1 MVFISYIYPMIL
13 ETTHTNKDHTELI
26 NDLVGKPFGLM
37 QSIKMKGIGSKRMMI
52 ADVSPNMKQY
62 LNVIDDVNY
71 ANLELRPVGVLIR
84 INKGLKN
91 FTWVIPYYQ
100 LVIYKTN
107 GSSIHAQGK
116 FIQFRQNTTFKENK
130 AFFDKLLDEKVK
142 YETEFNIL
150 P

>member
-1 MVFISYIYPMIL
+1 MIL
-13 ETTHTNKDHTELI
+13 DTTHTNKEHTQLI
-26 NDLVGKPFGLM
+26 NEMVGKPFGLM

-52 ADVSPNMKQY
+52 DDVSPNMKHY
-62 LNVIDDVNY
+62 LNTIDDVNY
-71 ANLELRPVGVLIR
+71 ANLELRPIGLLIR

-91 FTWVIPYYQ
+91 YTWIIPYYQ

-116 FIQFRQNTTFKENK
+116 FIQFRVNTTFKENK

-142 YETEFNIL
+142 YEVQYNTL

>member
-1 MVFISYIYPMIL
+1 MIL
-13 ETTHTNKDHTELI
+13 DTTHTNKDHTKLI
-26 NDLVGKPFGLM
+26 NNLVGKPFGLV
-37 QSIKMKGIGSKRMMI
+37 QSIKMKGIGSKRMMVE
-52 ADVSPNMKQY
+52 AVSPNMQQY
-62 LNVIDDVNY
+62 LNTVDDVNY
-71 ANLELRPVGVLIR
+71 ANLELRPLGVLIR

-116 FIQFRQNTTFKENK
+116 FSHFKQNTTFKENK

-142 YETEFNIL
+142 HATQYNML